1 MQSPP
6 PDCQTMIAKFF
17 KRRTAEPVVLPE
29 IPPGERIYAIGDIH
43 GRLDLLDD
51 LLIQI
56 GADDRARQPSAT
68 TLLFLGDLVDRGPD
82 SAGVVERVRKL
93 AASGVK
99 VRVLMGNHEEVF
111 LAAVKQDLPALRFCC
126 RIGGRETIISYGISQ
141 EEYERLDY
149 AELAERLAEVVPR
162 EHAEFMEGFEDVIVA
177 GGYAFVHA
185 GVRPNVA
192 IADQRQ
198 KDMRWIREP
207 FLDHEEPFEAF
218 IVHGHTILEDIDERP
233 NRIGIDTGAYV
244 TGKLTALG
252 LEGADRW
259 VLQTAVQAVGRE

>member
-1 MQSPP
+1 
-6 PDCQTMIAKFF
+6 MISKFF
-17 KRRTAEPVVLPE
+17 KRRAADPVELPE
-29 IPPGERIYAIGDIH
+29 LPPGERIYAIGDIH

-56 GADDRARQPSAT
+56 GADDRARGPAVT

-93 AASGVK
+93 ATSEVN

-111 LAAVKQDLPALRFCC
+111 LAAVQGDLPALRFCC
-126 RIGGRETIISYGISQ
+126 RIGGRETIISYGIGQ

-149 AELAERLAEVVPR
+149 AELGERLAELVPAD
-162 EHAEFMEGFEDVIVA
+162 HVEFLAGFEDVIVA

-185 GVRPNVA
+185 GLRPGVP

-198 KDMRWIREP
+198 KDMRWIRDP
-207 FLDHEEPFEAF
+207 FLDHDGAF
-218 IVHGHTILEDIDERP
+218 DFFVVHGHTIREEIDERP

-252 LEGADRW
+252 LEGTERW
-259 VLQTAVQAVGRE
+259 VLQTTP

>member
-1 MQSPP
+1 MLS
-6 PDCQTMIAKFF
+6 KFF
-17 KRRTAEPVVLPE
+17 KRRTAEPSTLPE

-56 GADDRARQPSAT
+56 GADDRARGPAST

-93 AASGVK
+93 AASDVN

-111 LAAVKQDLPALRFCC
+111 LAAVQQDLPALRFCC
-126 RIGGRETIISYGISQ
+126 RIGGRETIVSYGISQ

-149 AELAERLAEVVPR
+149 AELAQRLAESVPA
-162 EHAEFMEGFEDVIVA
+162 EHTEFIAGFEDVIVA
-177 GGYAFVHA
+177 GGYVFVHA
-185 GVRPNVA
+185 GLRPNIA

-207 FLDHEEPFEAF
+207 FLEHDGTFEAF
-218 IVHGHTILEDIDERP
+218 VVHGHTILGDVDERP

-244 TGKLTALG
+244 TGRLTALG
-252 LEGADRW
+252 LEGVDRW
-259 VLQTAVQAVGRE
+259 VLQTDV

>member
-6 PDCQTMIAKFF
+6 PDCRTMISRFF
-17 KRRTAEPVVLPE
+17 KSRQPEPSTLPE
-29 IPPGERIYAIGDIH
+29 IPPGQRIYAIGDVH

-51 LLIQI
+51 LLMQI
-56 GADDRARQPSAT
+56 GADNAGRRPSAT

-93 AASGVK
+93 AASDVD

-111 LAAVKQDLPALRFCC
+111 LAAVQKDLPALRFCC

-149 AELAERLAEVVPR
+149 AELAERLAELVPP
-162 EHAEFMEGFEDVIVA
+162 EHIDFMASFEDVIVA

-185 GVRPNVA
+185 GFRPNVA

-207 FLDHEEPFEAF
+207 FLEHEGAFEAF
-218 IVHGHTILEDIDERP
+218 VVHGHTILEDIDERA
-233 NRIGIDTGAYV
+233 NRIGIDTGAYA

-252 LEGADRW
+252 LEGVDRW
-259 VLQTAVQAVGRE
+259 VLQTKTA

>member
-1 MQSPP
+1 
-6 PDCQTMIAKFF
+6 MISKFF
-17 KRRTAEPVVLPE
+17 KRRTAEPTTHPQ

-56 GADDRARQPSAT
+56 GADDRARGPAAT

-93 AASGVK
+93 AASEVN
-99 VRVLMGNHEEVF
+99 VRILMGNHEEVF
-111 LAAVKQDLPALRFCC
+111 LAAVQRDLPALRFCC
-126 RIGGRETIISYGISQ
+126 RIGGRETMMSYGISQ

-149 AELAERLAEVVPR
+149 AELGERLSALVPV
-162 EHAEFMEGFEDVIVA
+162 EHAEFIAGFEDLIVA

-185 GVRPNVA
+185 GLRPNVA

-207 FLDHEEPFEAF
+207 FLEYEGAFEAF

-259 VLQTAVQAVGRE
+259 ALQTPT

>member
-6 PDCQTMIAKFF
+6 PDCQTMISNLF
-17 KRRTAEPVVLPE
+17 KRRTAEPSTLPE
-29 IPPGERIYAIGDIH
+29 IPPGERIYAIGDVH

-56 GADDRARQPSAT
+56 GADNAARRPAAT

-93 AASGVK
+93 AASDVN

-111 LAAVKQDLPALRFCC
+111 LAAVQHDLPALRFCC
-126 RIGGRETIISYGISQ
+126 RIGGRETMVSYGISD
-141 EEYERLDY
+141 EEYQRLDY
-149 AELAERLAEVVPR
+149 PELAERIAELVPP
-162 EHAEFMEGFEDVIVA
+162 EHIEFIAGFEDVIVA

-185 GVRPNVA
+185 GLRPNVP

-198 KDMRWIREP
+198 RDMRWIREP
-207 FLDHEEPFEAF
+207 FLDHQGAFEAF
-218 IVHGHTILEDIDERP
+218 VVHGHTILEDVDERP

-252 LEGADRW
+252 LEGSDRW
-259 VLQTAVQAVGRE
+259 VLQTSV

>member
-1 MQSPP
+1 
-6 PDCQTMIAKFF
+6 MISKFF
-17 KRRTAEPVVLPE
+17 KRRTAEPIPLPE
-29 IPPGERIYAIGDIH
+29 LPPGERVYAIGDIH

-56 GADDRARQPSAT
+56 GADDRARGPAAT
-68 TLLFLGDLVDRGPD
+68 TLLFLGDLIDRGPD

-93 AASGVK
+93 AASEVN

-111 LAAVKQDLPALRFCC
+111 LAAVRQDLPALRFCC
-126 RIGGRETIISYGISQ
+126 RIGGRETMISYGISQ

-149 AELAERLAEVVPR
+149 NELSERIAGVVPAD
-162 EHAEFMEGFEDVIVA
+162 HVDFIEGFEDFIVV

-185 GVRPNVA
+185 GLRPGVP
-192 IADQRQ
+192 IDEQRQ

-207 FLDHEEPFEAF
+207 FLDYDGTFDF
-218 IVHGHTILEDIDERP
+218 FVVHGHTILENIDERP

-252 LEGADRW
+252 LEGTDRW
-259 VLQTAVQAVGRE
+259 VLQTAG

>member
-1 MQSPP
+1 
-6 PDCQTMIAKFF
+6 MISKFF
-17 KRRTAEPVVLPE
+17 KRRSAVEPIPVPE

-51 LLIQI
+51 LLVRI
-56 GADDRARQPSAT
+56 GADDGTRESAET

-93 AASGVK
+93 AASEVK

-111 LAAVKQDLPALRFCC
+111 LAAVQGDLAALRFFC
-126 RIGGRETIISYGISQ
+126 RIGGRETLISYGID
-141 EEYERLDY
+141 EDEYERLDY
-149 AELAERLAEVVPR
+149 AELAIRATDVVPS
-162 EHAEFMEGFEDVIVA
+162 EHVEFIANFEDTITI

-185 GVRPNVA
+185 GLRPGVP
-192 IADQRQ
+192 IAEQQD
-198 KDMRWIREP
+198 KDTRWIRDT
-207 FLDHEEPFEAF
+207 FLDHEGAFEAF
-218 IVHGHTILEDIDERP
+218 VVHGHTILENVDERS

-252 LEGADRW
+252 LEGEDRW
-259 VLQTAVQAVGRE
+259 ILQTAT

>member
-1 MQSPP
+1 
-6 PDCQTMIAKFF
+6 MIAKFF
-17 KRRTAEPVVLPE
+17 KRRAAEPIPLPE
-29 IPPGERIYAIGDIH
+29 LPPGERIYAIGDIH

-56 GADDRARQPSAT
+56 GADDRARGPAAT

-93 AASGVK
+93 AASEVN

-111 LAAVKQDLPALRFCC
+111 LAAVQQDLPALRFCC
-126 RIGGRETIISYGISQ
+126 RIGGRETMISYGISQ

-149 AELAERLAEVVPR
+149 NELAERVGQVVPP
-162 EHAEFMEGFEDVIVA
+162 EHVAFMEGFEDVIVA

-185 GVRPNVA
+185 GLKPGVPMA
-192 IADQRQ
+192 EQRR

-207 FLDHEEPFEAF
+207 FLDYDGAF
-218 IVHGHTILEDIDERP
+218 DFFVVHGHTILEDIDERP

-259 VLQTAVQAVGRE
+259 VLQTAG

>member
-1 MQSPP
+1 
-6 PDCQTMIAKFF
+6 MISRFF
-17 KRRTAEPVVLPE
+17 KSRQPEPSTLPE
-29 IPPGERIYAIGDIH
+29 IPPGQRIYAIGDVH

-51 LLIQI
+51 LLMQI
-56 GADDRARQPSAT
+56 GADNAGRRPSAT

-93 AASGVK
+93 AASDVD

-111 LAAVKQDLPALRFCC
+111 LAAVQKDLPALRFCC

-149 AELAERLAEVVPR
+149 AELAERLAELVPP
-162 EHAEFMEGFEDVIVA
+162 EHIDFMANFEDVIVA

-185 GVRPNVA
+185 GFRPNVP

-207 FLDHEEPFEAF
+207 FLEHEGAFEAF
-218 IVHGHTILEDIDERP
+218 VVHGHTILEDIDERT
-233 NRIGIDTGAYV
+233 NRIGIDTGAYA

-252 LEGADRW
+252 LEGVDRW
-259 VLQTAVQAVGRE
+259 VLQTKTA

>member
-1 MQSPP
+1 
-6 PDCQTMIAKFF
+6 MISKFF
-17 KRRTAEPVVLPE
+17 KRRTAEPMLLPE
-29 IPPGERIYAIGDIH
+29 LPPGERIYAIGDIH

-56 GADDRARQPSAT
+56 GADDRARGPATT

-93 AASGVK
+93 AASELN

-111 LAAVKQDLPALRFCC
+111 LAAVQHDLPALRFCC
-126 RIGGRETIISYGISQ
+126 RIGGRETMISYGVGE

-149 AELAERLAEVVPR
+149 AELADRLAEIVPP
-162 EHAEFMEGFEDVIVA
+162 EHVEFIASFEDLIVI

-185 GVRPNVA
+185 GLRPNVQL
-192 IADQRQ
+192 ADQRP

-207 FLDHEEPFEAF
+207 FLEHEGPFDAF
-218 IVHGHTILEDIDERP
+218 VVHGHTILEEVDEHP

-252 LEGADRW
+252 LEGAARW
-259 VLQTAVQAVGRE
+259 ILQTGD

>member
-1 MQSPP
+1 
-6 PDCQTMIAKFF
+6 MISKFF
-17 KRRTAEPVVLPE
+17 KRRAAEPITLPE
-29 IPPGERIYAIGDIH
+29 IPAGERIYAIGDIH

-51 LLIQI
+51 LLIRI
-56 GADDRARQPSAT
+56 GADDRARGPAAT

-93 AASGVK
+93 AASEVN

-111 LAAVKQDLPALRFCC
+111 LAAVQRDLPALRFCC
-126 RIGGRETIISYGISQ
+126 RIGGRETLISYGISQ

-149 AELAERLAEVVPR
+149 AELAERAVEIVPAE
-162 EHAEFMEGFEDVIVA
+162 HIEFIARFEDVIVA

-185 GVRPNVA
+185 GLRPGVP
-192 IADQRQ
+192 IAEQRQ

-207 FLDHEEPFEAF
+207 FLDHDGAFEAF
-218 IVHGHTILEDIDERP
+218 VVHGHTILEDIDERP

-259 VLQTAVQAVGRE
+259 VLQTPV

>member
-1 MQSPP
+1 
-6 PDCQTMIAKFF
+6 MIAKFF
-17 KRRTAEPVVLPE
+17 KRRAAAEPIPLPE
-29 IPPGERIYAIGDIH
+29 LPPGERIYAIGDVH

-51 LLIQI
+51 LLMQI
-56 GADDRARQPSAT
+56 GADNAARAPAAT

-93 AASGVK
+93 AASGVN

-111 LAAVKQDLPALRFCC
+111 LTAVQGDLPALRFCC

-149 AELAERLAEVVPR
+149 AELAERITELVPAE
-162 EHAEFMEGFEDVIVA
+162 HIEFITSFEDVIVA
-177 GGYAFVHA
+177 GGYVFVHA
-185 GVRPNVA
+185 GLRPNVA

-207 FLDHEEPFEAF
+207 FLEHEGAFEAF
-218 IVHGHTILEDIDERP
+218 VVHGHTILEDIDERA
-233 NRIGIDTGAYV
+233 NRIGIDTGAYA

-252 LEGADRW
+252 IEGTDRW
-259 VLQTAVQAVGRE
+259 ILQTAN